1 MLPNF
6 LFPEAEVQKE
16 GEGPAVPVGD
26 AAGKTLQLT
35 LGITEVVE
43 QESLEVHVHGS
54 ADGSDWTAKPLA
66 AFPPK
71 FYKGVSTILLD
82 LAPVPDVQFLRV
94 KYKADRWGHWTSGPT
109 FRFYVFAE
117 SAQV

>member
-6 LFPEAEVQKE
+6 LFPEAEVQKD
-16 GEGPAVPVGD
+16 GEGPAIPVED
-26 AAGKTLQLT
+26 AAGTMLQLT

-43 QESLEVHVHGS
+43 QESLEVTIHGS
-54 ADGSDWTAKPLA
+54 AEGTEWGAKPLA

-71 FYKGVSTILLD
+71 FYTGVYTILLD
-82 LAPVPDVQFLRV
+82 LAATPEVRFLRV
-94 KYKADRWGHWTSGPT
+94 KYKAARWGHWTSGPS

-117 SAQV
+117 TVQA